1 VKYPAFMTSS
11 EESGQVTISPQR
23 DENPSAVIGSLVVLA
38 LDVAVYA
45 GIALHTLLCRRKY
58 GKFIDENDLVDL
70 SLPVQFFLMT
80 PGPIYA
86 AGYLLVVVGLILKE
100 CAIERKEISLKI
112 NFFALAVALCLFVT
126 FLYTVQFHFD
136 AMLG

>member
-1 VKYPAFMTSS
+1 MTGS
-11 EESGQVTISPQR
+11 EESGQIPISPGR
-23 DENPSAVIGSLVVLA
+23 EESPSAVLGSLVALA
-38 LDVAVYA
+38 VDVVVYA

-58 GKFIDENDLVDL
+58 GKFIDENELVDL
-70 SLPVQFFLMT
+70 SLPVQFFMMT

-86 AGYLLVVVGLILKE
+86 AGFLLVVVGLILKE
-100 CAIERKEISLKI
+100 CAIERKEVSLKI
-112 NFFALAVALCLFVT
+112 NLFALAVAVCLFVT